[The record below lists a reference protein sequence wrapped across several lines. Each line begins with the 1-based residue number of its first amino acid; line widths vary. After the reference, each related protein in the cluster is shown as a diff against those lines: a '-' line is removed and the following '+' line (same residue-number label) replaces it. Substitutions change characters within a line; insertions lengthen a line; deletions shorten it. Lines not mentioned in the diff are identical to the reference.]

1 MENYKP
7 NSNKFKS
14 EQKETQE
21 KKIEKVVQGTVKTK
35 KKNELSKFKEAFISE
50 DARNVKTYILT
61 DVIIPAAKKL
71 ISDIVKDGI
80 EMLLYGG
87 NSPRSKSSGG
97 SRPSYISYNSYSS
110 SRDDRSGDSRI
121 RASGY
126 TFEDVYLDNR
136 GEAEDVLTRM
146 DEIIDTYDMVSVA
159 DLYDLVGIT
168 GKFTDNKYGWT
179 NLRGARVVHT
189 RDGYLL
195 DLPRPRVL

>member
-7 NSNKFKS
+7 NSNKFKT
-14 EQKETQE
+14 EQKEAQE

-35 KKNELSKFKEAFISE
+35 KKNEISKIKEAFISE

-87 NSPRSKSSGG
+87 SNPRSKSSGG
-97 SRPSYISYNSYSS
+97 SRPSYVSYNSYSS
-110 SRDDRSGDSRI
+110 SRDDRSDDSRT

-179 NLRGARVVHT
+179 NIRGARVVHT

>member
-7 NSNKFKS
+7 NSNKFKT

-35 KKNELSKFKEAFISE
+35 KKNEISKFKEAFISE

-87 NSPRSKSSGG
+87 NSSRSKSSGG
-97 SRPSYISYNSYSS
+97 SRPSYVSYNSYSS
-110 SRDDRSGDSRI
+110 SRDDRSDDSRT

-179 NLRGARVVHT
+179 NIRGARVVHT